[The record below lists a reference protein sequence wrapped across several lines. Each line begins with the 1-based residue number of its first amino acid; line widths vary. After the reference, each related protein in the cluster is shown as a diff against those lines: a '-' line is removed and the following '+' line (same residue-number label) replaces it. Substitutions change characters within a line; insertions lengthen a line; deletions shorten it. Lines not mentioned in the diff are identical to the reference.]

1 MIHEAVAVVTVVASG
16 CVQTKYHLVPVTIL
30 AQYLWE
36 ACHVAFG

>member
-16 CVQTKYHLVPVTIL
+16 FVQTKYHLVPVTIL

-36 ACHVAFG
+36 ACQVAFG